1 MYKGTRRNWSY
12 DEKDH
17 RCTYSSGRIHE
28 TERRNQFQRSGYR
41 LMAIRGCTS
50 GWLWRCINVRWN
62 LRGRP
67 RDGQRGII
75 DRAKHNCSFVFL
87 RR

>member
-1 MYKGTRRNWSY
+1 
-12 DEKDH
+12 
-17 RCTYSSGRIHE
+17 
-28 TERRNQFQRSGYR
+28 
-41 LMAIRGCTS
+41 MAIRGCTS

-67 RDGQRGII
+67 RDGQRGIM